1 MMHGVLA
8 GGKREPDSREVISHE
23 IRKKRKALKLDSIV
37 WKLDVFPTRDE
48 FDHSLEG
55 RNPIGSI
62 LLMSSNTVLQ
72 LVETFNSAFLDS
84 SISKYEWGLRVRNV
98 TYRDLRE
105 QLNCK
110 SSSSSNG
117 DEEGEYSCIQLGE
130 MCIGARPC
138 WISGP
143 RNDLMLRDLDMGPE
157 TRMIYH
163 TNFESKQTSKC
174 FLFRLE
180 AEYQS
185 IWKSKFPVCF
195 NESVMALVLSYF
207 VPEVYL
213 DNIAEAKRDNKTFKD
228 EKCFLICQVCLSQA
242 DCKLSD

>member
-138 WISGP
+138 WISGFYCEYDNGEVRVRLSGWSAA
-143 RNDLMLRDLDMGPE
+143 RNSRGGSVANKSTGRGKVDLEEDWGWDL
-157 TRMIYH
+157 
-163 TNFESKQTSKC
+163 
-174 FLFRLE
+174 
-180 AEYQS
+180 S
-185 IWKSKFPVCF
+185 ID
-195 NESVMALVLSYF
+195 LIVL
-207 VPEVYL
+207 
-213 DNIAEAKRDNKTFKD
+213 
-228 EKCFLICQVCLSQA
+228 
-242 DCKLSD
+242 